1 MLSPIA
7 AIAVICALVGVTFFL
22 MIFIF
27 DVVKKRFPSFQIPWN
42 RNIKII
48 LGILTVLIIWGLV
61 QGWNA
66 VP

>member
-7 AIAVICALVGVTFFL
+7 AIAVICALVGLTFFL

-27 DVVKKRFPSFQIPWN
+27 DAVKKRFPSFQWN
-42 RNIKII
+42 RNMKIV
-48 LGILTVLIIWGLV
+48 LGILIVLIIWGLV
-61 QGWNA
+61 QGWNS